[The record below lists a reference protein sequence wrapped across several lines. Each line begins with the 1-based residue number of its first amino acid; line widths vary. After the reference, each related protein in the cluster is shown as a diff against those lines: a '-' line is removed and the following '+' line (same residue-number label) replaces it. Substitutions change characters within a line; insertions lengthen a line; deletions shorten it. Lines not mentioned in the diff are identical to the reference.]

1 MTVKELAD
9 LNLFTLSHLGDN
21 AQTNISVPFCC
32 DLLSIAMGRAPSGC
46 AWVTVMA
53 NINTIAVAA
62 LAEAACIILSEGVTL
77 DDTARQRA
85 IENGVTI
92 FETELPVFEAALTI
106 WKHL

>member
-9 LNLFTLSHLGDN
+9 LNMLTLSHLGEN
-21 AQTNISVPFCC
+21 AQTQISVPFCC

-53 NINTIAVAA
+53 NINTIAVAT
-62 LAEAACIILSEGVTL
+62 LTEAACIILAEGVTL
-77 DDTARQRA
+77 DAAAKQRA

-92 FETELPVFEAALTI
+92 FETELPVFDAALAI